1 MSLTFDVRE
10 LVRIAIIDERSGV
23 QLYRKLADQVQT
35 GRLRDRFRLMAEQER
50 RHEERFEELLKGLP
64 ESAEIYKHPDE
75 YVAYLE
81 ALVAEGRLREQSSRG
96 SGAAQCLDDLAAIN
110 TAMEFERNQLG
121 LMNEMSEVLGE
132 TENAV
137 VKEIIAEEREHLVT
151 LSSAKRELLGA

>member
-81 ALVAEGRLREQSSRG
+81 ALVAEGRLREQSSKVPALPSAWTTWPR
-96 SGAAQCLDDLAAIN
+96 STRRWN
-110 TAMEFERNQLG
+110 
-121 LMNEMSEVLGE
+121 
-132 TENAV
+132 
-137 VKEIIAEEREHLVT
+137 
-151 LSSAKRELLGA
+151 SSATSWG

>member
-1 MSLTFDVRE
+1 M
-10 LVRIAIIDERSGV
+10 
-23 QLYRKLADQVQT
+23 
-35 GRLRDRFRLMAEQER
+35 
-50 RHEERFEELLKGLP
+50 
-64 ESAEIYKHPDE
+64 
-75 YVAYLE
+75 
-81 ALVAEGRLREQSSRG
+81 
-96 SGAAQCLDDLAAIN
+96 DDLAAIN